1 MEFYTKEMAFDWAM
15 KNEQEFTKRGSWWM
29 KGILVKGNHAGR
41 GRVSGI
47 FEVQQRSQ
55 WLKHKIGGK
64 NSWKQD

>member
-41 GRVSGI
+41 GRVAS
-47 FEVQQRSQ
+47 
-55 WLKHKIGGK
+55 K
-64 NSWKQD
+64 